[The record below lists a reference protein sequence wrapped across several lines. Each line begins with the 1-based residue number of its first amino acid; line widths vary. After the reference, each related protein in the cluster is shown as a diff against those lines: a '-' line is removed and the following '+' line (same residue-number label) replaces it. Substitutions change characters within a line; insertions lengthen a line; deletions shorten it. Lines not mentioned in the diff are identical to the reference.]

1 MMAVFKGEDRVW
13 PAIRCAIAIQHLLD
27 TETENGVLVP
37 GIGVS
42 TGEAVFGAVGSA
54 NRLDYS
60 LLGRTVHVAGRLADE
75 ALPGD
80 VLLSQEAYLQVKDRA
95 SAEAL
100 PPLKLQG
107 VEETLPVYSLSTGTI
122 RQQQIAS
129 ARTAATA
136 SATDPTL
143 IEGAASPSAITLS
156 SLEPGQVL
164 ARRYEIRRV
173 LGSGGMGMVFQAHDR
188 DLDEPVALKVL
199 RPEVAG
205 MDPQVL
211 ERFKTEIRVARRIA
225 HRNVVRT
232 YDFGDAGGIQF
243 ITMEFIQGMTLK
255 QLFRSKGALPLG
267 VGLQIA
273 KQSAAGLAAAHEMG
287 VVHRDVKPHNIML
300 TPQSDVKIMDFGIV
314 RDTTRPAEQGMTQTG
329 IIMGTPDYM
338 SPEQAMGKGDLDH
351 RSDIYS
357 FGVVLYEMFTG
368 AVPFRGDSPLAI
380 ALKHIREDPKLP
392 RDLNPRMPPELEAV
406 IQKAMRKAPE
416 ARYQKMGELL
426 GELYRLSKA
435 AEREVR

>member
-1 MMAVFKGEDRVW
+1 
-13 PAIRCAIAIQHLLD
+13 
-27 TETENGVLVP
+27 
-37 GIGVS
+37 
-42 TGEAVFGAVGSA
+42 
-54 NRLDYS
+54 
-60 LLGRTVHVAGRLADE
+60 
-75 ALPGD
+75 
-80 VLLSQEAYLQVKDRA
+80 
-95 SAEAL
+95 
-100 PPLKLQG
+100 
-107 VEETLPVYSLSTGTI
+107 
-122 RQQQIAS
+122 
-129 ARTAATA
+129 
-136 SATDPTL
+136 
-143 IEGAASPSAITLS
+143 
-156 SLEPGQVL
+156 
-164 ARRYEIRRV
+164 
-173 LGSGGMGMVFQAHDR
+173 
-188 DLDEPVALKVL
+188 VL
-199 RPEVAG
+199 RPEIAG